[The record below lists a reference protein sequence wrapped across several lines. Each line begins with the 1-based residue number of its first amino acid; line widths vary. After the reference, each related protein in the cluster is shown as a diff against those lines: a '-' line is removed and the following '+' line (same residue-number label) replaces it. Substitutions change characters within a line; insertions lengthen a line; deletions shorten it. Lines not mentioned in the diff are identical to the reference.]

1 MSVEKSQHTKLKKI
15 WLTIIQN
22 TLRTGNLCM
31 LEDDNVPIQLVV
43 KGSEFE
49 LFLHFRGAL
58 I

>member
-1 MSVEKSQHTKLKKI
+1 
-15 WLTIIQN
+15 
-22 TLRTGNLCM
+22 M